1 MSLGKTK
8 RGSAAALGLLFG
20 LWAYPVF
27 GEVDHRGDHRG
38 ERFVIEDIRVQG
50 LRRLSPG
57 TVFNALPVKIG
68 DEFDEGRSG
77 DAIRALFKTGLFR
90 DVRIE
95 RDGDVLIVIVSERET
110 LSQISITGNSDIKT
124 EDLLTALKPIGFAEG
139 EVFDRSVL
147 DRVEQELRR
156 QYFSQGKYGVEI
168 KSLVE
173 SLGGNRV
180 AVGITIKEGRAAKIK
195 SINVVGN
202 KAYADDDLVKQ
213 FELTTPTLISF
224 FTKSDQY
231 SKQKLAGDLE
241 SLRSYYLDRGY
252 INFSID
258 STQVAITPDKSEVY
272 ITVNVTEGDR
282 YTLASVKLAGDLIIP
297 ADDLFP
303 LVATKRGDI
312 FSRKAVTQTS
322 SNLSDR
328 LGDEGYAFA
337 NVNPVPEI
345 DNAGKTVALTYFI
358 DPGKRAYVR
367 RTNFAGNTKTRDE
380 VLRREMRQLEGGWFS
395 TSKVNRSKARLQ
407 KLGYF
412 EEVNVETPAVPDT
425 PDQVDTNFAV
435 TERPSG
441 NILFGLGFSQNQGLI
456 LSTSVVQD
464 NFLGSGNRV
473 NFTFNNSD
481 VNRVF
486 ALGYT
491 NPYFTID
498 GISQGFDLSYRETDA
513 ANANITR
520 FDSKVL
526 TAGLHFGIPVS
537 EFNFL
542 NLGMSYEKTKI
553 DTDCGPNG
561 RTADEICRF
570 VRGSDFVRGRVE
582 GTGGNGEEFD
592 EIRVTGSFAY
602 DTRNKAL
609 LPDRGTFQRFR
620 TQAAVPGA
628 ELQYYKVDYDA
639 RWFYPLAEDYVLA
652 LQGQVGY
659 GDGYGDT
666 SGLPFFE
673 NFYAGGPRTVRGYE
687 ENTLGPDDSRGRAL
701 GGNFL
706 LVGNADV
713 ILPVPFL
720 QDLKSV
726 RVTAFVDAGNV
737 YGENETI
744 DLGDLRYSAGISGL
758 WVSPFGVLTVSV
770 AQPFNDRDDD
780 DTQPFQFTFGTNF

>member
-8 RGSAAALGLLFG
+8 RGGAAALGLLFG
-20 LWAYPVF
+20 LWAYPLF
-27 GEVDHRGDHRG
+27 GQLDHRG

-68 DEFDEGRSG
+68 DEFDESRSG

-139 EVFDRSVL
+139 EVFDRSIL

-202 KAYADDDLVKQ
+202 KAYDDDDLVKQ

-272 ITVNVTEGDR
+272 ITVNVSEGDR
-282 YTLASVKLAGDLIIP
+282 YTLASAKLAGDLIIP

-322 SNLSDR
+322 TNLSDR

-367 RTNFAGNTKTRDE
+367 RINFTGNTKTRDE

-441 NILFGLGFSQNQGLI
+441 NLLFGLGFSQNQGLI
-456 LSTSVVQD
+456 LNASIVQD

-473 NFTFNNSD
+473 NFTFNNSE

-498 GISQGFDLSYRETDA
+498 GISQGFDLSYRDT
-513 ANANITR
+513 NTSRGTSNITR
-520 FDSKVL
+520 FDSKVF
-526 TAGLHFGIPVS
+526 TGGVHFGIPVS

-553 DTDCGPNG
+553 DTDCPDV
-561 RTADEICRF
+561 TAVEIC
-570 VRGSDFVRGRVE
+570 DFVAD
-582 GTGGNGEEFD
+582 NGEDFD

-620 TQAAVPGA
+620 TQVAVPGA
-628 ELQYYKVDYDA
+628 ELQYYKVDYDT

-666 SGLPFFE
+666 PGLPFFE

-720 QDLKSV
+720 QDLESV

-737 YGENETI
+737 YGEDENI
-744 DLGDLRYSAGISGL
+744 DLGDLRYSVGISGL

-770 AQPFNDRDDD
+770 AQPFNDQDDD